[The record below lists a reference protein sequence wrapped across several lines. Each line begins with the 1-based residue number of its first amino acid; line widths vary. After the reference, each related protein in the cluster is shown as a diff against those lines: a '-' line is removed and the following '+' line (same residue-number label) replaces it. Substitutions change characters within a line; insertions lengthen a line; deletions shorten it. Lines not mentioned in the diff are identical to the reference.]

1 MSLRRPSVRAKV
13 VTVVVAVT
21 AIGLLGA
28 GLLTHAIQSQQIMD
42 DISEDFDQE
51 MGELQRL
58 AIDGVD
64 PETGEDFHGA
74 GRLMSV
80 AMERNV
86 PGTNE
91 MFVSYLDGVHQQSN
105 PPALSRVIADD
116 PVVQEVVAGL
126 TPQSDTTVQR
136 EIETEIGRVW
146 FVVVPVTVPDRQEVG
161 AYVMASALDQSL
173 AAEYDVMRTYAI
185 VCCVALVLLGFFAWL
200 VVSRLLRPLRQLSA
214 TATRVTETDLSQ
226 RVPVAT
232 DDDLGEL
239 AGAFNT
245 MLDRLSTAIETQRRF
260 LDDAGHELRTPLTV
274 LRGHLEVLDPDDPA
288 DVRETR
294 DLLLDETSRMGQIV
308 EELVLLA
315 KAERSDFVTLAPVD
329 LGRFTDDVHDKA
341 GALGARRWVVDARAD
356 VEVAADAHRLTQ
368 AVLQLADNA
377 VKFTGADDQVGIG
390 TQVFDGPSGRTV
402 RLWVRDTG
410 PGVPPEEADRIFDR
424 FARGSTTGGVPGSG
438 LGLAIVRAIAQG
450 HGGDVVVERSDGGG
464 ARFVMTW
471 PVGGGSAGGAG
482 SAGQHGGPA
491 DTRGATTAA
500 EEAA

>member
-21 AIGLLGA
+21 AGGLLGA

-51 MGELQRL
+51 IRELQRL
-58 AIDGVD
+58 AASGVD
-64 PETGEDFHGA
+64 PETGGEFHGA

-91 MFVSYLDGVHQQSN
+91 MFVSYLDGEHQQSN
-105 PPALSRVIADD
+105 PPSAGRVVADSA
-116 PVVQEVVAGL
+116 VVQDAVEGL
-126 TPQSDTTVQR
+126 APDSERTVQH
-136 EIETEIGRVW
+136 EIDTEIGRVW

-161 AYVMASALDQSL
+161 AYVMAAALDRSL
-173 AAEYDVMRTYAI
+173 AAETAVMRTYAI
-185 VCCVALVLLGFFAWL
+185 VCCVALVLLGLFAWL

-245 MLDRLSTAIETQRRF
+245 MLDRLSTAIETQRQF

-274 LRGHLEVLDPDDPA
+274 LRGHLEVLDPDDPT

-315 KAERSDFVTLAPVD
+315 KAERADFVHLAPVD
-329 LGRFTDDVHDKA
+329 LGRLTDDVHDKA
-341 GALGARRWVVDARAD
+341 LALGARRWVVDARAD
-356 VEVAADAHRLTQ
+356 VEVVADAYRLTQ
-368 AVLQLADNA
+368 AVLQLGDNA
-377 VKFTGADDQVGIG
+377 VKFTGPDDEVGIG
-390 TQVFDGPSGRTV
+390 TQVVEAPSGRQV

-410 PGVPPEEADRIFDR
+410 PGVPTEEADRIFDR

-471 PVGGGSAGGAG
+471 PADGAAPGAQPTARSA
-482 SAGQHGGPA
+482 
-491 DTRGATTAA
+491 AT
-500 EEAA
+500 EEAG

>member
-21 AIGLLGA
+21 AIGLLA
-28 GLLTHAIQSQQIMD
+28 TGLLTHAIQSQQIMD

-51 MGELQRL
+51 IRELQQL
-58 AIDGVD
+58 AENGVD
-64 PETGEDFHGA
+64 PETGGEFHGA

-91 MFVSYLDGVHQQSN
+91 MFVSYLDGRHQQSN
-105 PPALSRVIADD
+105 PPAMGRFVEESKA
-116 PVVQEVVAGL
+116 VQDAVESL
-126 TPQSDTTVQR
+126 TPTSERTVQR
-136 EIETEIGRVW
+136 EIDTEIGRVW
-146 FVVVPVTVPDRQEVG
+146 FVVVPVTVPDRDEVG
-161 AYVMASALDQSL
+161 AYVMASALDRAL
-173 AAEYDVMRTYAI
+173 RAETDVMRTYAI
-185 VCCVALVLLGFFAWL
+185 VCSVALVLLGVFAWL
-200 VVSRLLRPLRQLSA
+200 VVSRLLRPLRQLSS
-214 TATRVTETDLSQ
+214 TATRVTETDLTQ

-245 MLDRLSTAIETQRRF
+245 MLDRLSTAIETQRQF

-315 KAERSDFVTLAPVD
+315 KAERADFVSPVPMD
-329 LGRFTDDVHDKA
+329 LGRLTDDVHDKA
-341 GALGARRWVVDARAD
+341 RALGARRWVVDARAD
-356 VEVAADAHRLTQ
+356 AEVVADAHRLTQ
-368 AVLQLADNA
+368 AVLQLGDNA
-377 VKFTGADDQVGIG
+377 VKFTGPDDEVGIG
-390 TQVFDGPSGRTV
+390 TQVVEGASGRQV

-424 FARGSTTGGVPGSG
+424 FARGSTTGGASGSG

-471 PVGGGSAGGAG
+471 PADGAVPSGTQPTARSAATEE
-482 SAGQHGGPA
+482 
-491 DTRGATTAA
+491 TR
-500 EEAA
+500 

>member
-13 VTVVVAVT
+13 VAVVVAVT
-21 AIGLLGA
+21 AIGLLAA

-42 DISEDFDQE
+42 DIAEDFDQE
-51 MGELQRL
+51 YAELQTL
-58 AIDGVD
+58 AVNGVD
-64 PETGEDFHGA
+64 PETGEAFHGA

-91 MFVSYLDGVHQQSN
+91 IFVSYLDGKHQSSN
-105 PPALSRVIADD
+105 PPAWGR
-116 PVVQEVVAGL
+116 VVAEHPAVRDAVESL
-126 TPQSDTTVQR
+126 TPESERTFQR
-136 EIETEIGRVW
+136 EIDTPELGRVW
-146 FVVVPVTVPDRQEVG
+146 FVVVPVTVADRQEVG

-173 AAEYDVMRTYAI
+173 DPETAVMRTYAI
-185 VCCVALVLLGFFAWL
+185 VCSVALVLLGLFAWL

-214 TATRVTETDLSQ
+214 TATQVTETDLNQ
-226 RVPVAT
+226 RVAVAT

-245 MLDRLSTAIETQRRF
+245 MLDRLSTAIETQRQF

-315 KAERSDFVTLAPVD
+315 KAERSDFVTLVPVD
-329 LGRFTDDVHDKA
+329 LGRLMDDVHDKA
-341 GALGARRWVVDARAD
+341 RALGPRRWVVDARAD
-356 VEVAADAHRLTQ
+356 VEVPADANRLTQ

-377 VKFTGADDQVGIG
+377 VKFTGPDDEVGIG
-390 TQVFDGPSGRTV
+390 TQVFDGPSGRRV

-410 PGVPPEEADRIFDR
+410 AGVPPEEADRIFDR
-424 FARGSTTGGVPGSG
+424 FARGSTTGGAPGSG

-450 HGGDVVVERSDGGG
+450 HGGDVAVERSDGGG

-471 PVGGGSAGGAG
+471 PADGAAGVGPSGGHPGAKRTTGVAG
-482 SAGQHGGPA
+482 
-491 DTRGATTAA
+491 
-500 EEAA
+500 

>member
-64 PETGEDFHGA
+64 PETGDDFHGA

-105 PPALSRVIADD
+105 PPSLSRVIADD

-146 FVVVPVTVPDRQEVG
+146 FVVVPVTVPDRDEVG

-341 GALGARRWVVDARAD
+341 RALGARRWVVDARAD

-390 TQVFDGPSGRTV
+390 TQVFDGPSGRAV

-450 HGGDVVVERSDGGG
+450 HGGDVVVERSDPSTGSGERAGG

-471 PVGGGSAGGAG
+471 PVDGGS
-482 SAGQHGGPA
+482 
-491 DTRGATTAA
+491 A

>member
-1 MSLRRPSVRAKV
+1 MSLRRPTVRAKV
-13 VTVVVAVT
+13 VTTVVAVT
-21 AIGLLGA
+21 AIGLLA
-28 GLLTHAIQSQQIMD
+28 TGLLTHAIQTQQIMEG
-42 DISEDFDQE
+42 ISEDFDQE
-51 MGELQRL
+51 IGELQQL
-58 AIDGVD
+58 AENGVD
-64 PETGEDFHGA
+64 PETGEKFHGA

-86 PGTNE
+86 PGTHE
-91 MFVSYLDGVHQQSN
+91 MFVSYLDGKHQQSS
-105 PPALSRVIADD
+105 PPTPAR
-116 PVVQEVVAGL
+116 VVADSAVVRDVVDSL
-126 TPQSDTTVQR
+126 TPQSSTTVQR
-136 EIETEIGRVW
+136 EIDTEIGRVW

-161 AYVMASALDQSL
+161 AYVMASALDESL
-173 AAEYDVMRTYAI
+173 EAETAVMRTYAI
-185 VCCVALVLLGFFAWL
+185 VCCVALVLLGVFAWL
-200 VVSRLLRPLRQLSA
+200 VVSRLLRPLRQLSS

-232 DDDLGEL
+232 EDDLGEL

-245 MLDRLSTAIETQRRF
+245 MLDRLSTAIETQRQF

-274 LRGHLEVLDPDDPA
+274 LRGHLEVLDPDDPS

-315 KAERSDFVTLAPVD
+315 KAERADFVSTASVD

-341 GALGARRWVVDARAD
+341 RALGARRWVVDARAD
-356 VEVAADAHRLTQ
+356 AEVVADMHRLTQ

-377 VKFTGADDQVGIG
+377 VKFTGPDDEVGIG
-390 TQVFDGPSGRTV
+390 TQVFDGPAGRQV

-424 FARGSTTGGVPGSG
+424 FARGSTTGGVSGSG

-471 PVGGGSAGGAG
+471 PADGAVPSGTQAG
-482 SAGQHGGPA
+482 SRSA
-491 DTRGATTAA
+491 ATE
-500 EEAA
+500 EEAR

>member
-13 VTVVVAVT
+13 VAVVVSVT

-42 DISEDFDQE
+42 DISGDFDQE
-51 MGELQRL
+51 YAELRTL
-58 AIDGVD
+58 AENGVD
-64 PETGEDFHGA
+64 PETGEEFRGA

-86 PGTNE
+86 PGANE
-91 MFVSYLDGVHQQSN
+91 MFVSYLDGRHQQSN
-105 PPALSRVIADD
+105 PPTNGRVVAEH
-116 PVVQEVVAGL
+116 PVVQAAVDDL
-126 TPQSDTTVQR
+126 TPSSTRTVQR
-136 EIETEIGRVW
+136 EIDTQEMGRVW
-146 FVVVPVTVPDRQEVG
+146 FVVVPVTVPDREEVG
-161 AYVMASALDQSL
+161 AYVMAAALDDAL
-173 AAEYDVMRTYAI
+173 KPEVDVMRTYAI
-185 VCCVALVLLGFFAWL
+185 VCCVALVLLGLFAWL
-200 VVSRLLRPLRQLSA
+200 VVSRLLRPLRQLSS

-245 MLDRLSTAIETQRRF
+245 MLDRLSTAIETQRQF

-315 KAERSDFVTLAPVD
+315 KAERADFVNPAPVD
-329 LGRFTDDVHDKA
+329 LGRLTDDVHDKA
-341 GALGARRWVVDARAD
+341 RALGARRWVVDARAD
-356 VEVAADAHRLTQ
+356 VEVVADAHRLTQ

-377 VKFTGADDQVGIG
+377 VKFTGPDDEVGIG
-390 TQVFDGPSGRTV
+390 TQVFDGSGGRRV

-410 PGVPPEEADRIFDR
+410 PGVPPEEAERIFDR
-424 FARGSTTGGVPGSG
+424 FARGSTTGGAPGSG

-450 HGGDVVVERSDGGG
+450 HGGDVLVERSDGGG

-471 PVGGGSAGGAG
+471 PADGAAPSG
-482 SAGQHGGPA
+482 TQTG
-491 DTRGATTAA
+491 TRSSTTE
-500 EEAA
+500 EEAR

>member
-13 VTVVVAVT
+13 VTVVVSVT
-21 AIGLLGA
+21 AIGLLA
-28 GLLTHAIQSQQIMD
+28 TGLLTHAIQSQQIMD

-51 MGELQRL
+51 IGELQQL
-58 AIDGVD
+58 AETGVD
-64 PETGEDFHGA
+64 PETGEEFHGA

-91 MFVSYLDGVHQQSN
+91 IFVSYLDGEHQQTN
-105 PPALSRVIADD
+105 PPTRGRVVAEH
-116 PVVQEVVAGL
+116 PVVRAAVQDL
-126 TPQSDTTVQR
+126 TPESARTLQR
-136 EIETEIGRVW
+136 EIDTPEMGRVW
-146 FVVVPVTVPDRQEVG
+146 FVVVPVTVADRQEVG
-161 AYVMASALDQSL
+161 AYVMAAALDDAL
-173 AAEYDVMRTYAI
+173 RAETDVMRTYAI
-185 VCCVALVLLGFFAWL
+185 VCCVALVLLGVFAWL
-200 VVSRLLRPLRQLSA
+200 VVSRLLRPLRQLSS

-245 MLDRLSTAIETQRRF
+245 MLDRLSTAIETQRQF

-274 LRGHLEVLDPDDPA
+274 LRGHLEVLDPDDPV

-315 KAERSDFVTLAPVD
+315 KAERSDFVTPAPVD
-329 LGRFTDDVHDKA
+329 LGRLTDDVHDKA
-341 GALGARRWVVDARAD
+341 RALGARRWVVDARAD
-356 VEVAADAHRLTQ
+356 AEVVADAHRLTQ

-377 VKFTGADDQVGIG
+377 VKFTGPDDEVGIG
-390 TQVFDGPSGRTV
+390 TQVFDGHAGRQV

-410 PGVPPEEADRIFDR
+410 PGVPPEEAERIFDR

-450 HGGDVVVERSDGGG
+450 HGGDVVVEGSTGSGQRAGG

-471 PVGGGSAGGAG
+471 PAGGAAPAGGQPG
-482 SAGQHGGPA
+482 S
-491 DTRGATTAA
+491 RSSAT
-500 EEAA
+500 EETG

>member
-1 MSLRRPSVRAKV
+1 MSLRRPTVRAKV
-13 VTVVVAVT
+13 VTTVVAVT
-21 AIGLLGA
+21 AIGLLATGV
-28 GLLTHAIQSQQIMD
+28 LTHAIQTQQIMD
-42 DISEDFDQE
+42 GISKDFDQE
-51 MGELQRL
+51 IDELKNL
-58 AIDGVD
+58 AEYGAD
-64 PETGEDFHGA
+64 PETGEKFRGA

-80 AMERNV
+80 AMEQNV
-86 PGTNE
+86 PGNYE
-91 MFVSYLDGVHQQSN
+91 IFAAYLDGKHQQTN
-105 PPALSRVIADD
+105 PPGIGRVVADNA
-116 PVVQEVVAGL
+116 VVQDVVDGL
-126 TPQSDTTVQR
+126 TPQSSTTVQR
-136 EIETEIGRVW
+136 EIDTEIGRVW

-161 AYVMASALDQSL
+161 AYVMASALDEAL
-173 AAEYDVMRTYAI
+173 EAENAVMRTYAI
-185 VCCVALVLLGFFAWL
+185 VCCVALVLLGLFAWL
-200 VVSRLLRPLRQLSA
+200 VVSRLLRPLRQLSS

-245 MLDRLSTAIETQRRF
+245 MLDRLSTAIETQRQF

-274 LRGHLEVLDPDDPA
+274 LRGHLEVLDPDDPV

-294 DLLLDETSRMGQIV
+294 DLLLDETTRMGQIV

-315 KAERSDFVTLAPVD
+315 KAERADFVSTASVD

-341 GALGARRWVVDARAD
+341 RALGARRWVVDARAD
-356 VEVAADAHRLTQ
+356 AEVVADVHRLTQ

-377 VKFTGADDQVGIG
+377 VKFTGPDDEVGIG
-390 TQVFDGPSGRTV
+390 TQVFDGPAGRQV
-402 RLWVRDTG
+402 RLWARDTG

-424 FARGSTTGGVPGSG
+424 FARGSTTGGASGSG

-471 PVGGGSAGGAG
+471 PADGVAPSGTSGTQAGTRSA
-482 SAGQHGGPA
+482 
-491 DTRGATTAA
+491 ATE
-500 EEAA
+500 EEAR

>member
-64 PETGEDFHGA
+64 PETGNDFHGA

-105 PPALSRVIADD
+105 PPALSRVVADD
-116 PVVQEVVAGL
+116 PVVQDVVAGL

-146 FVVVPVTVPDRQEVG
+146 FVVVPVTVPDREEVG

-173 AAEYDVMRTYAI
+173 AAENAVMRTYAI

-341 GALGARRWVVDARAD
+341 RALGARRWVVDARAD

-471 PVGGGSAGGAG
+471 PVAG
-482 SAGQHGGPA
+482 SAGQHGAPA
-491 DTRGATTAA
+491 DTRGATATTAA

>member
-64 PETGEDFHGA
+64 PETGNDFHGA

-105 PPALSRVIADD
+105 PPALSRVVADD
-116 PVVQEVVAGL
+116 PVVQDVVAGL

-146 FVVVPVTVPDRQEVG
+146 FVVVPVTVPDREEVG

-173 AAEYDVMRTYAI
+173 AAENAVMRTYAI

-341 GALGARRWVVDARAD
+341 RALGARRWVVDARAD
-356 VEVAADAHRLTQ
+356 VEVAADAHRFTQ

-471 PVGGGSAGGAG
+471 PVAG
-482 SAGQHGGPA
+482 SAGQHGAPA
-491 DTRGATTAA
+491 DTRGATATTAA

>member
-13 VTVVVAVT
+13 VAVVVAVT
-21 AIGLLGA
+21 AIGLLAA

-51 MGELQRL
+51 IGELHRL
-58 AIDGVD
+58 ATDGVD

-91 MFVSYLDGVHQQSN
+91 MFVSFLDGVHQQSN
-105 PPALSRVIADD
+105 PPTSSRVVAESA
-116 PVVQEVVAGL
+116 VVQDVVEGL
-126 TPQSDTTVQR
+126 TPQSSRTVQR

-161 AYVMASALDQSL
+161 AYVMAAALDRAL
-173 AAEYDVMRTYAI
+173 AAEAAVMRTYAI
-185 VCCVALVLLGFFAWL
+185 VCSVALVLLGLFAWL

-226 RVPVAT
+226 RVVVAT
-232 DDDLGEL
+232 DDDLGDL

-274 LRGHLEVLDPDDPA
+274 LRGHLEVLDPDDSA

-329 LGRFTDDVHDKA
+329 LGRLMDDVHDKA
-341 GALGARRWVVDARAD
+341 RALGARRWVVDARAD

-377 VKFTGADDQVGIG
+377 VKFTGPEDEVGIG
-390 TQVFDGPSGRTV
+390 TEVVDTASGRQV

-410 PGVPPEEADRIFDR
+410 PGVPPEEADRVFDR
-424 FARGSTTGGVPGSG
+424 FARGSTTGGAPGSG

-450 HGGDVVVERSDGGG
+450 HGGDVAVEPSEAPPGSGLRSGG

-471 PVGGGSAGGAG
+471 PADGV
-482 SAGQHGGPA
+482 GPA
-491 DTRGATTAA
+491 GAQAGAKGATA
-500 EEAA
+500 EVAG

>member
-13 VTVVVAVT
+13 VAVVVAVT
-21 AIGLLGA
+21 AIGLLAA

-42 DISEDFDQE
+42 NISEDFDQE
-51 MGELQRL
+51 YAELRTL
-58 AIDGVD
+58 AVNGVD
-64 PETGEDFHGA
+64 PETGEAFHGA

-91 MFVSYLDGVHQQSN
+91 IFVSYLDGKHQLSN
-105 PPALSRVIADD
+105 PPAWGR
-116 PVVQEVVAGL
+116 VVAEHPAVQDAVASL
-126 TPQSDTTVQR
+126 TPESERTFQR
-136 EIETEIGRVW
+136 EIDTPELGRVW
-146 FVVVPVTVPDRQEVG
+146 FVVVPVTVAERQEVG
-161 AYVMASALDQSL
+161 AYVMASAIDQSL
-173 AAEYDVMRTYAI
+173 GPETAVMRTYAI
-185 VCCVALVLLGFFAWL
+185 VCSVALVLLGLFAWL

-214 TATRVTETDLSQ
+214 TATQVTETDLNQ
-226 RVPVAT
+226 RVAVAT

-245 MLDRLSTAIETQRRF
+245 MLDRLSTAIETQRQF

-315 KAERSDFVTLAPVD
+315 KAERSDFVTLVPLD
-329 LGRFTDDVHDKA
+329 LGRLMDDVHDKA
-341 GALGARRWVVDARAD
+341 RALGARRWVVDARAD
-356 VEVAADAHRLTQ
+356 VEVPADPNRLTQ

-377 VKFTGADDQVGIG
+377 VKFTGPDDEVGIG
-390 TQVFDGPSGRTV
+390 TKVFDGPSGPRV

-410 PGVPPEEADRIFDR
+410 PGVPPEEANRIFDR
-424 FARGSTTGGVPGSG
+424 FARGSTTGGAPGSG

-450 HGGDVVVERSDGGG
+450 HGGDVAVERSDGGG

-471 PVGGGSAGGAG
+471 PADGASGVGPSGGQPGARSA
-482 SAGQHGGPA
+482 
-491 DTRGATTAA
+491 ATTEVAG
-500 EEAA
+500 

>member
-1 MSLRRPSVRAKV
+1 VSLRRPSVRAKV

-21 AIGLLGA
+21 AIGLLA
-28 GLLTHAIQSQQIMD
+28 TGLLTHAIQSQQIMD

-51 MGELQRL
+51 IEELQQL
-58 AIDGVD
+58 AENGVD
-64 PETGEDFHGA
+64 PETGEPFHGA

-91 MFVSYLDGVHQQSN
+91 IFVSYLDGRHQQSN
-105 PPALSRVIADD
+105 PPATGRFVEESA
-116 PVVQEVVAGL
+116 VVQDAVGAL
-126 TPQSDTTVQR
+126 TPESTRTVQR
-136 EIETEIGRVW
+136 EIDTEIGRVW

-161 AYVMASALDQSL
+161 AYVMAAALDRAL
-173 AAEYDVMRTYAI
+173 RAETDVMRTYTL
-185 VCCVALVLLGFFAWL
+185 VCSVALVLLGLFAWL
-200 VVSRLLRPLRQLSA
+200 VVSRLLRPLRQLSS

-245 MLDRLSTAIETQRRF
+245 MLDRLSTAIETQRQF

-274 LRGHLEVLDPDDPA
+274 LRGHLEVLDPDDPV

-294 DLLLDETSRMGQIV
+294 DLLLDETSRMGHIV

-315 KAERSDFVTLAPVD
+315 KAERADFVTPALVD
-329 LGRFTDDVHDKA
+329 LGRLTDDVHDKA
-341 GALGARRWVVDARAD
+341 RALGARRWVVDARAD
-356 VEVAADAHRLTQ
+356 AEVVADAHRITQ

-377 VKFTGADDQVGIG
+377 VKFTGPDDEVGIG
-390 TQVFDGPSGRTV
+390 TQVFDGPSGRQV

-424 FARGSTTGGVPGSG
+424 FGRGSTTGGVPGSG

-450 HGGDVVVERSDGGG
+450 HGGDVVVERSDPSAGSAGPAGG

-471 PVGGGSAGGAG
+471 PADGVARPAARAGARSG
-482 SAGQHGGPA
+482 
-491 DTRGATTAA
+491 TT
-500 EEAA
+500 EAAD

>member
-1 MSLRRPSVRAKV
+1 MSWRRPSVRAKV
-13 VTVVVAVT
+13 VVVVVAVT

-51 MGELQRL
+51 IGELQRL
-58 AIDGVD
+58 AVDGVD
-64 PETGEDFHGA
+64 PETGEEFHGA

-86 PGTNE
+86 PGSNE
-91 MFVSYLDGVHQQSN
+91 MFVSYLDGRHQQSN
-105 PPALSRVIADD
+105 PPTSSRVVVESA
-116 PVVQEVVAGL
+116 VVQEVVDGL
-126 TPQSDTTVQR
+126 TPQSERTVQR
-136 EIETEIGRVW
+136 EIETDLGRVW
-146 FVVVPVTVPDRQEVG
+146 FVVVPVTVPDRDEVG
-161 AYVMASALDQSL
+161 AFVMASALDRSL
-173 AAEYDVMRTYAI
+173 APENAVMRTYAI
-185 VCCVALVLLGFFAWL
+185 VCSVALVLLGVFAWV
-200 VVSRLLRPLRQLSA
+200 VVSRLLRPLRQLSS

-315 KAERSDFVTLAPVD
+315 KAERSDFVTVAPVD

-341 GALGARRWVVDARAD
+341 RALGPRRWVVDARAD
-356 VEVAADAHRLTQ
+356 AEVAADAHRLTQ

-377 VKFTGADDQVGIG
+377 VKFTGADDEVGIG
-390 TQVFDGPSGRTV
+390 TQVFDGPAGRTV

-410 PGVPPEEADRIFDR
+410 PGVPPEEAERIFDR
-424 FARGSTTGGVPGSG
+424 FARGGTTGGVPGSG

-450 HGGDVVVERSDGGG
+450 HGGAVAVERSDGGG

-471 PVGGGSAGGAG
+471 PADR
-482 SAGQHGGPA
+482 QPA
-491 DTRGATTAA
+491 SVPSPATTTQ
-500 EEAA
+500 EAS

>member
-13 VTVVVAVT
+13 VAVVVAVT
-21 AIGLLGA
+21 AIGLLAA

-42 DISEDFDQE
+42 DIAEDFDQE
-51 MGELQRL
+51 YAELQTL
-58 AIDGVD
+58 AVNGVD
-64 PETGEDFHGA
+64 PETGEAFHGA

-91 MFVSYLDGVHQQSN
+91 IFVSYLDGKHQSSN
-105 PPALSRVIADD
+105 PPAWGR
-116 PVVQEVVAGL
+116 VVAEHPAVRDAVESL
-126 TPQSDTTVQR
+126 TPESERTFQR
-136 EIETEIGRVW
+136 EIDTPELGRVW
-146 FVVVPVTVPDRQEVG
+146 FVVVPVTVADRQEVG

-173 AAEYDVMRTYAI
+173 DPETAVMRTYAI
-185 VCCVALVLLGFFAWL
+185 VCSVALVLLGLFAWL

-214 TATRVTETDLSQ
+214 TATQVTETDLNQ
-226 RVPVAT
+226 RVAVAT

-245 MLDRLSTAIETQRRF
+245 MLDRLSTAIETQRQF

-315 KAERSDFVTLAPVD
+315 KAERSDFVTLVPVD
-329 LGRFTDDVHDKA
+329 LGRLMDDVHDKA
-341 GALGARRWVVDARAD
+341 RALGPRRWVVDARAD
-356 VEVAADAHRLTQ
+356 VEVPADANRLTQ

-377 VKFTGADDQVGIG
+377 VKFTGPDDEVGIG
-390 TQVFDGPSGRTV
+390 TQVFDGPSGRRV

-410 PGVPPEEADRIFDR
+410 AGVPPQEADRIFDR
-424 FARGSTTGGVPGSG
+424 FARGSTTGGAPGSG

-450 HGGDVVVERSDGGG
+450 HGGDVAVERSDGGG

-471 PVGGGSAGGAG
+471 PADGAAGVGPSGGHPGAKRTTGVAG
-482 SAGQHGGPA
+482 
-491 DTRGATTAA
+491 
-500 EEAA
+500 

>member
-1 MSLRRPSVRAKV
+1 MSLRRPTVRAKV
-13 VTVVVAVT
+13 VAVVVAVT
-21 AIGLLGA
+21 AVGLFGA
-28 GLLTHAIQSQQIMD
+28 GLLTHAIQTQQIMD

-51 MGELQRL
+51 IRELQRL
-58 AIDGVD
+58 ASDGVD
-64 PETGEDFHGA
+64 PDTGEPFRGA

-86 PGTNE
+86 PGSDE
-91 MFVSYLDGVHQQSN
+91 MFVSYLDGELQQSN
-105 PPALSRVIADD
+105 PPTSSRVVAESD
-116 PVVQEVVAGL
+116 VVQDVVDGL
-126 TPQSDTTVQR
+126 TPQSGRTVQR
-136 EIETEIGRVW
+136 EIDTEIGRVW

-161 AYVMASALDQSL
+161 AYVLASALDRAL
-173 AAEYDVMRTYAI
+173 DAEYSVMRTYAI
-185 VCCVALVLLGFFAWL
+185 VCSVALVLLGLSAWI
-200 VVSRLLRPLRQLSA
+200 VISRLLRPLRQLSA
-214 TATRVTETDLSQ
+214 TATRVTETDLAQ

-232 DDDLGEL
+232 EDDLGDL

-294 DLLLDETSRMGQIV
+294 DLLLDETARMGQIV

-315 KAERSDFVTLAPVD
+315 RSERSDFVTPAPVD
-329 LGRFTDDVHDKA
+329 LGRLTDDVHDKA
-341 GALGARRWVVDARAD
+341 RALGARRWVVDARAD
-356 VEVAADAHRLTQ
+356 VEVVADAHRLTQ

-377 VKFTGADDQVGIG
+377 VKFTGPDDEVGIG
-390 TQVFDGPSGRTV
+390 TEVVGRRV

-410 PGVPPEEADRIFDR
+410 PGVPPDEAERIFDR
-424 FARGSTTGGVPGSG
+424 FARGGDTGGVPGSG

-450 HGGDVVVERSDGGG
+450 HGGDVAVERPAGGG

-471 PVGGGSAGGAG
+471 P
-482 SAGQHGGPA
+482 
-491 DTRGATTAA
+491 ATG
-500 EEAA
+500 EAP

>member
-13 VTVVVAVT
+13 VAVVVAVT
-21 AIGLLGA
+21 AIGLLAA

-51 MGELQRL
+51 IRELQAL
-58 AIDGVD
+58 AKEGVD
-64 PETGEDFHGA
+64 PETGEDFRGA

-91 MFVSYLDGVHQQSN
+91 MFVSYLDGVYQQSS
-105 PPALSRVIADD
+105 PPTFSRVVADD

-126 TPQSDTTVQR
+126 TPQSATTVEQ

-146 FVVVPVTVPDRQEVG
+146 FVVVPVTVADRQEVG
-161 AYVMASALDQSL
+161 AYVMAAALDRSL
-173 AAEYDVMRTYAI
+173 AAETAVMRTYAI
-185 VCCVALVLLGFFAWL
+185 VCCVALVLLGLFAWL

-214 TATRVTETDLSQ
+214 TAARVTETDLSQ

-274 LRGHLEVLDPDDPA
+274 LRGHLEVLDPDDPE

-315 KAERSDFVTLAPVD
+315 KAERSDFVSLAPVE

-341 GALGARRWVVDARAD
+341 RALGARRWVVDARAD

-377 VKFTGADDQVGIG
+377 VKFTGADDEVGIG
-390 TQVFDGPSGRTV
+390 TQVYDGPAGRTV

-410 PGVPPEEADRIFDR
+410 PGVPPEEAERIFDR

-471 PVGGGSAGGAG
+471 PL
-482 SAGQHGGPA
+482 GGPGQRA
-491 DTRGATTAA
+491 VPPETRRATA

>member
-1 MSLRRPSVRAKV
+1 MSLRQPSVRAKV

-21 AIGLLGA
+21 AIGLLAA

-51 MGELQRL
+51 IGELQRL
-58 AIDGVD
+58 AKEGVD
-64 PETGEDFHGA
+64 PETGEDFRGA

-91 MFVSYLDGVHQQSN
+91 MFVSYLDGQHQQSS
-105 PPALSRVIADD
+105 PPTFSRVVADD

-126 TPQSDTTVQR
+126 TPESSTTVEQ

-146 FVVVPVTVPDRQEVG
+146 FVVVPVTVADRQEVG
-161 AYVMASALDQSL
+161 AYVMAAALDRSL
-173 AAEYDVMRTYAI
+173 AAETAVMRTYAI
-185 VCCVALVLLGFFAWL
+185 VCCVALVLLGLFAWL

-315 KAERSDFVTLAPVD
+315 KAERSDFVTPAPVD

-341 GALGARRWVVDARAD
+341 RALGARRWVVDARAD
-356 VEVAADAHRLTQ
+356 VEVSADAHRLTQ

-377 VKFTGADDQVGIG
+377 VKFTGADDEVGIG
-390 TQVFDGPSGRTV
+390 TQVYDGPSGRTV

-410 PGVPPEEADRIFDR
+410 PGVPPEEAERIFDR
-424 FARGSTTGGVPGSG
+424 FARGSDTGGAPGSG

-471 PVGGGSAGGAG
+471 PL
-482 SAGQHGGPA
+482 GGPGQRA
-491 DTRGATTAA
+491 VPPETRRETA

>member
-13 VTVVVAVT
+13 VAVVVAVT
-21 AIGLLGA
+21 AIGLLAA

-51 MGELQRL
+51 IRELQAL
-58 AIDGVD
+58 AKEGVD
-64 PETGEDFHGA
+64 PETGEDFRGA

-91 MFVSYLDGVHQQSN
+91 MFVSYLDGVYQQSS
-105 PPALSRVIADD
+105 PPTFSRVVADD

-126 TPQSDTTVQR
+126 TPQSATTVEQ

-146 FVVVPVTVPDRQEVG
+146 FVVVPVTVADRQEVG
-161 AYVMASALDQSL
+161 AYVMAAALDRSL
-173 AAEYDVMRTYAI
+173 AAETAVMRTYAI
-185 VCCVALVLLGFFAWL
+185 VCCVALVLLGLFAWL

-214 TATRVTETDLSQ
+214 TAARVTETDLSQ

-232 DDDLGEL
+232 VDSRSS
-239 AGAFNT
+239 
-245 MLDRLSTAIETQRRF
+245 M
-260 LDDAGHELRTPLTV
+260 V
-274 LRGHLEVLDPDDPA
+274 LN
-288 DVRETR
+288 
-294 DLLLDETSRMGQIV
+294 
-308 EELVLLA
+308 
-315 KAERSDFVTLAPVD
+315 APVE
-329 LGRFTDDVHDKA
+329 LGRFTDDVHDK
-341 GALGARRWVVDARAD
+341 ARAD

-377 VKFTGADDQVGIG
+377 VKFTGADDEVGIG
-390 TQVFDGPSGRTV
+390 TQVYDGPAGRTV

-410 PGVPPEEADRIFDR
+410 PGVPPEEAERIFDR

-471 PVGGGSAGGAG
+471 PL
-482 SAGQHGGPA
+482 GGPGQRA
-491 DTRGATTAA
+491 VPPETRRATA

>member
-28 GLLTHAIQSQQIMD
+28 GLLTHAIQTQQIMD

-51 MGELQRL
+51 IGELQQL
-58 AIDGVD
+58 AETGVD
-64 PETGEDFHGA
+64 PETGEKFHGA

-91 MFVSYLDGVHQQSN
+91 MFVSYLDGDHQQSN
-105 PPALSRVIADD
+105 PPTAARVVAES
-116 PVVQEVVAGL
+116 PVVQEVVEGL
-126 TPQSDTTVQR
+126 TPQSGTTVQR
-136 EIETEIGRVW
+136 EIDTELGRVW
-146 FVVVPVTVPDRQEVG
+146 FVVVPVTVADRQEVG
-161 AYVMASALDQSL
+161 AYVMASALDKSL
-173 AAEYDVMRTYAI
+173 ETENSVMRTYAI
-185 VCCVALVLLGFFAWL
+185 VCSVALVLLGLFAWL
-200 VVSRLLRPLRQLSA
+200 VVNRLLRPLRQLSS

-226 RVPVAT
+226 RVAVAT

-245 MLDRLSTAIETQRRF
+245 MLDRLSTAIETQRQF

-329 LGRFTDDVHDKA
+329 LGRLTDDVHDKA
-341 GALGARRWVVDARAD
+341 RALGDRRWVVDARAD
-356 VEVAADAHRLTQ
+356 VEVAADVHRITQ

-377 VKFTGADDQVGIG
+377 VKFTGPDDEVGIG
-390 TQVFDGPSGRTV
+390 TRVVDGPSGRQV

-410 PGVPPEEADRIFDR
+410 PGVPPQEADRIFDR
-424 FARGSTTGGVPGSG
+424 FARGSTTGGAPGSG

-450 HGGDVVVERSDGGG
+450 HGGDVTVQQSDPSTGSGRRAGG

-471 PVGGGSAGGAG
+471 PADAVGPPGGQPGAKGTATKEAG
-482 SAGQHGGPA
+482 
-491 DTRGATTAA
+491 
-500 EEAA
+500 

>member
-1 MSLRRPSVRAKV
+1 MSVRRPSVRAKV

-21 AIGLLGA
+21 AIGLLAA

-51 MGELQRL
+51 IGELQRL
-58 AIDGVD
+58 AADGVD
-64 PETGEDFHGA
+64 PETGEPFHGA

-91 MFVSYLDGVHQQSN
+91 IFVSYLDGEHQQSN
-105 PPALSRVIADD
+105 PPTVGRIVAEDA
-116 PVVQEVVAGL
+116 VVQAAVDGL
-126 TPQSDTTVQR
+126 TPQSERTVQQ

-161 AYVMASALDQSL
+161 AYVMASALDRSL
-173 AAEYDVMRTYAI
+173 AAENAVMRTYAI
-185 VCCVALVLLGFFAWL
+185 VCSVALVLLGVFAWL
-200 VVSRLLRPLRQLSA
+200 VVSRLLRPLRQLSS

-226 RVPVAT
+226 RVAVAS

-245 MLDRLSTAIETQRRF
+245 MLDRLSTAIETQRQF

-315 KAERSDFVTLAPVD
+315 KAERSDFVSPASVD

-341 GALGARRWVVDARAD
+341 RALGARRWVVDARAD
-356 VEVAADAHRLTQ
+356 VQVRADAHRLTQ

-377 VKFTGADDQVGIG
+377 VKFTGPDDEVGIG
-390 TQVFDGPSGRTV
+390 TQVFDGPGGRRV

-410 PGVPPEEADRIFDR
+410 PGVPPEEVERIFDR
-424 FARGSTTGGVPGSG
+424 FARGSTTGGAPGSG

-450 HGGDVVVERSDGGG
+450 HGGDVAVERSDGGG

-471 PVGGGSAGGAG
+471 PADGIGPSGGQPGAK
-482 SAGQHGGPA
+482 
-491 DTRGATTAA
+491 GAAT

>member
-13 VTVVVAVT
+13 VTVVVSVT
-21 AIGLLGA
+21 AIGLLA
-28 GLLTHAIQSQQIMD
+28 TGLLTHAIQSQQIMD

-51 MGELQRL
+51 IGELQQL
-58 AIDGVD
+58 AETGVD
-64 PETGEDFHGA
+64 PETGEEFHGA

-91 MFVSYLDGVHQQSN
+91 MFVSYLDGEHQQTN
-105 PPALSRVIADD
+105 PPTRGRVVAEH
-116 PVVQEVVAGL
+116 PVVRAAVQDL
-126 TPQSDTTVQR
+126 TPESARTVQR
-136 EIETEIGRVW
+136 EIDTPEMGRVW
-146 FVVVPVTVPDRQEVG
+146 FVVVPVTVADRQEVG
-161 AYVMASALDQSL
+161 AYVMAAALDDAL
-173 AAEYDVMRTYAI
+173 RAETDVMRTYAI
-185 VCCVALVLLGFFAWL
+185 VCCVALVLLGLFAWL
-200 VVSRLLRPLRQLSA
+200 VVSRLLRPLRQLSS

-245 MLDRLSTAIETQRRF
+245 MLDRLSTAIETQRQF

-315 KAERSDFVTLAPVD
+315 KAERSDFVTPAPVD
-329 LGRFTDDVHDKA
+329 LGRLTDDVHDKA
-341 GALGARRWVVDARAD
+341 RALGARRWVVDARAD
-356 VEVAADAHRLTQ
+356 AEVVADAHRLTQ

-377 VKFTGADDQVGIG
+377 VKFTGPDDEVGIG
-390 TQVFDGPSGRTV
+390 TQVFDGPAGRQV

-410 PGVPPEEADRIFDR
+410 PGVPPEEAERIFDR

-450 HGGDVVVERSDGGG
+450 HGGDVVVEGSDPSTGSGQRAGG

-471 PVGGGSAGGAG
+471 PADGAAPAGGQPG
-482 SAGQHGGPA
+482 S
-491 DTRGATTAA
+491 RSSATEETA
-500 EEAA
+500 

>member
-13 VTVVVAVT
+13 VAVVVTVT
-21 AIGLLGA
+21 AVGLLAA
-28 GLLTHAIQSQQIMD
+28 GLLTHAIQTQQIMD

-51 MGELQRL
+51 IRELQRL
-58 AIDGVD
+58 AEDGVD
-64 PETGEDFHGA
+64 PETGEPFRGA

-91 MFVSYLDGVHQQSN
+91 MFVSYLDGEYQQSN
-105 PPALSRVIADD
+105 PPTPARVLAAN
-116 PVVQEVVAGL
+116 PKVLEAVRAL
-126 TPQSDTTVQR
+126 TPQSERTVEQ
-136 EIETEIGRVW
+136 EIETEVGRVW
-146 FVVVPVTVPDRQEVG
+146 FVIVPVTVPDRQEVG
-161 AYVMASALDQSL
+161 AYVMASALDRSL
-173 AAEYDVMRTYAI
+173 AAENAVMRTYAI
-185 VCCVALVLLGFFAWL
+185 VCSVALVLLGAVAWL
-200 VVSRLLRPLRQLSA
+200 VVSRLLRPLRQLSS

-226 RVPVAT
+226 RVTVASE
-232 DDDLGEL
+232 DDLGEL
-239 AGAFNT
+239 AAAFNT

-274 LRGHLEVLDPDDPA
+274 LRGHLEVVDPDDPE

-329 LGRFTDDVHDKA
+329 QGRLTDDVHDKA
-341 GALGARRWVVDARAD
+341 RALGARRWVVDARAD
-356 VEVAADAHRLTQ
+356 AEVRADAHRITQ

-377 VKFTGADDQVGIG
+377 VKFSGPDDEVGIG
-390 TQVFDGPSGRTV
+390 TQVVEDAAGRTV

-424 FARGSTTGGVPGSG
+424 FARGSTSGSTSGSG

-450 HGGDVVVERSDGGG
+450 HGGDVVVEPAGPGGSGG

-471 PVGGGSAGGAG
+471 PADAPGAARGEAG
-482 SAGQHGGPA
+482 
-491 DTRGATTAA
+491 
-500 EEAA
+500 

>member
-13 VTVVVAVT
+13 VAVVVAVT
-21 AIGLLGA
+21 AIGLLAA

-51 MGELQRL
+51 IGELHRL
-58 AIDGVD
+58 ATDGVD

-91 MFVSYLDGVHQQSN
+91 MFVSFLDGVHQQSN
-105 PPALSRVIADD
+105 PPTSSRVVAESA
-116 PVVQEVVAGL
+116 VVQDVVEGL
-126 TPQSDTTVQR
+126 TPQSSRTVQR

-161 AYVMASALDQSL
+161 AYVMAAALDRAL
-173 AAEYDVMRTYAI
+173 AAEAAVMRTYAI
-185 VCCVALVLLGFFAWL
+185 VCSVALVLLGLFAWL

-226 RVPVAT
+226 RVVVAT
-232 DDDLGEL
+232 DDDLGDL

-329 LGRFTDDVHDKA
+329 LGRLMDDVHDKA
-341 GALGARRWVVDARAD
+341 RALGARRWVVDARAD

-377 VKFTGADDQVGIG
+377 VKFTGPEDEVGIG
-390 TQVFDGPSGRTV
+390 TEVVDTASGRQV

-410 PGVPPEEADRIFDR
+410 PGVPPEEADRVFDR
-424 FARGSTTGGVPGSG
+424 FARGSTTGGAPGSG

-450 HGGDVVVERSDGGG
+450 HGGDVAVEPSEAPPGSGRRSGG

-471 PVGGGSAGGAG
+471 PADGV
-482 SAGQHGGPA
+482 GPA
-491 DTRGATTAA
+491 GAQAGAKGATA
-500 EEAA
+500 EVAG

>member
-1 MSLRRPSVRAKV
+1 VSLRRPSVRAKV

-64 PETGEDFHGA
+64 PETGDDFHGA

-105 PPALSRVIADD
+105 PPSLSRVIADD

-146 FVVVPVTVPDRQEVG
+146 FVVVPVTVPDRDEVG

-315 KAERSDFVTLAPVD
+315 KAERADFVTLAPVD

-341 GALGARRWVVDARAD
+341 RALGARRWVVDARAD
-356 VEVAADAHRLTQ
+356 VEVAAEAHRLTQ

-390 TQVFDGPSGRTV
+390 TEVFDGPSGRAV

-410 PGVPPEEADRIFDR
+410 PGVPPEEAERIFDR
-424 FARGSTTGGVPGSG
+424 FSRGSTTGGVPGSG

-450 HGGDVVVERSDGGG
+450 HGGDVVVERSDPPTGSGQRAGG

-471 PVGGGSAGGAG
+471 PVGGGSV
-482 SAGQHGGPA
+482 
-491 DTRGATTAA
+491 

>member
-51 MGELQRL
+51 YAELQTL
-58 AIDGVD
+58 AVNGVD
-64 PETGEDFHGA
+64 PETGEAFHGA

-86 PGTNE
+86 PGPNE
-91 MFVSYLDGVHQQSN
+91 IFVSYLDGRHQQSN
-105 PPALSRVIADD
+105 PPAWGR
-116 PVVQEVVAGL
+116 VVAEHPAVQDVVDGL
-126 TPQSDTTVQR
+126 TPESGRTLQR
-136 EIETEIGRVW
+136 EIDTEELGRVW
-146 FVVVPVTVPDRQEVG
+146 FVVVPVTVADRQEVG
-161 AYVMASALDQSL
+161 AYVMAAALDRAL
-173 AAEYDVMRTYAI
+173 GPENDVMRTYTI
-185 VCCVALVLLGFFAWL
+185 VCCVALVLLGLFAWL
-200 VVSRLLRPLRQLSA
+200 VVSRLLRPLRQLST

-226 RVPVAT
+226 RVAVAT
-232 DDDLGEL
+232 DDDLGDL

-245 MLDRLSTAIETQRRF
+245 MLDRLSTAIETQRQF

-315 KAERSDFVTLAPVD
+315 KAERADFVTLAPVD
-329 LGRFTDDVHDKA
+329 LGRLTDDMHDKA
-341 GALGARRWVVDARAD
+341 RALGPRRWVVDARAD
-356 VEVAADAHRLTQ
+356 VDVVADAHRLTQ

-377 VKFTGADDQVGIG
+377 VKFTGADDEVGIG
-390 TQVFDGPSGRTV
+390 TQVVDGPAGRQV

-450 HGGDVVVERSDGGG
+450 HGGDVTVQQPDPSTGSGER
-464 ARFVMTW
+464 
-471 PVGGGSAGGAG
+471 AGGACFVM
-482 SAGQHGGPA
+482 AWPA
-491 DTRGATTAA
+491 DGVGQPGARSTATK
-500 EEAA
+500 EKEAG

>member
-1 MSLRRPSVRAKV
+1 VSLRRPSVRAKV

-21 AIGLLGA
+21 ATGLLAA

-51 MGELQRL
+51 IGELRRL
-58 AIDGVD
+58 ATDGVD
-64 PETGEDFHGA
+64 PETGEDFRGA

-91 MFVSYLDGVHQQSN
+91 MFVSYLDGRHQLSN
-105 PPALSRVIADD
+105 PPTSSRVVAEST
-116 PVVQEVVAGL
+116 VVRDAVEGL
-126 TPQSDTTVQR
+126 TPQSSRTVQR

-161 AYVMASALDQSL
+161 AFVMASSLDASL
-173 AAEYDVMRTYAI
+173 EAETAVMRTYAI
-185 VCCVALVLLGFFAWL
+185 VCSVALVLLGLFAWL
-200 VVSRLLRPLRQLSA
+200 VVSRLLRPLRQLST

-226 RVPVAT
+226 RVAVAT
-232 DDDLGEL
+232 DDDLGDL

-245 MLDRLSTAIETQRRF
+245 MLDRLSTAIETQRQF

-329 LGRFTDDVHDKA
+329 LGRLMDDVHDKA
-341 GALGARRWVVDARAD
+341 RALGARRWVVDARAD

-377 VKFTGADDQVGIG
+377 VKFTGPEDEVGIG
-390 TQVFDGPSGRTV
+390 TQVIDGAAGRRV

-410 PGVPPEEADRIFDR
+410 PGVPPEEAERIFDR
-424 FARGSTTGGVPGSG
+424 FARGSTTGGAPGTG

-450 HGGDVVVERSDGGG
+450 HGGDVTVERSDPSTGSGQHAGG

-471 PVGGGSAGGAG
+471 PADGVGP
-482 SAGQHGGPA
+482 SAGQPGA
-491 DTRGATTAA
+491 KGATTEVAG
-500 EEAA
+500 

>member
-28 GLLTHAIQSQQIMD
+28 GLLTHAIQTQQIMD

-51 MGELQRL
+51 YAELQRL
-58 AIDGVD
+58 AANGVD
-64 PETGEDFHGA
+64 PETGQEFHGA
-74 GRLMSV
+74 GRLMSI

-86 PGTNE
+86 PGNNE
-91 MFVSYLDGVHQQSN
+91 MFVSYLDGKHQQSS
-105 PPALSRVIADD
+105 PPALGRLVAEH
-116 PVVQEVVAGL
+116 PVVLDAVERL
-126 TPQSDTTVQR
+126 TPESDRTYQR
-136 EIETEIGRVW
+136 EIDTEEGRVW
-146 FVVVPVTVPDRQEVG
+146 FVVVPVTVADRQEVG
-161 AYVMASALDQSL
+161 AYVMAAALDRAL
-173 AAEYDVMRTYAI
+173 APEADVMRTYAI
-185 VCCVALVLLGFFAWL
+185 VCVVALVLLGLFAWL
-200 VVSRLLRPLRQLSA
+200 VVSRLLRPLRQLSS

-226 RVPVAT
+226 RVAVAT

-245 MLDRLSTAIETQRRF
+245 MLDRLSTAIETQRQF

-329 LGRFTDDVHDKA
+329 LGRLTDDVHDKA
-341 GALGARRWVVDARAD
+341 RALGARRWVVDARAD
-356 VEVAADAHRLTQ
+356 VEVPADVHRLTQ

-377 VKFTGADDQVGIG
+377 VKFTGPDDEVGIG
-390 TQVFDGPSGRTV
+390 TQVVAGPPGRQV

-424 FARGSTTGGVPGSG
+424 FARGSTAGGAPGSG

-450 HGGDVVVERSDGGG
+450 HGGDVTVQQSDAGG

-471 PVGGGSAGGAG
+471 PADGVGPSSGQPGAKGKAMEVAG
-482 SAGQHGGPA
+482 
-491 DTRGATTAA
+491 
-500 EEAA
+500 

>member
-21 AIGLLGA
+21 AIGLLAA

-51 MGELQRL
+51 IRELQAL
-58 AIDGVD
+58 AKEGVD

-80 AMERNV
+80 AMERNI

-105 PPALSRVIADD
+105 PSTAGRV
-116 PVVQEVVAGL
+116 VVDSPEVQQLVDGL
-126 TPQSDTTVQR
+126 TPQSATTVER

-173 AAEYDVMRTYAI
+173 AAETAVMRTYAI
-185 VCCVALVLLGFFAWL
+185 VCCVALVLLGLFAWL

-214 TATRVTETDLSQ
+214 TATRVTETDLTQ

-341 GALGARRWVVDARAD
+341 RALGARRWVVDARAD

-377 VKFTGADDQVGIG
+377 VKFTEADDEVGIG
-390 TQVFDGPSGRTV
+390 TQVFDGPAGRLV

-410 PGVPPEEADRIFDR
+410 PGVPPQEAERIFDR
-424 FARGSTTGGVPGSG
+424 FARGSETGGTPGSG

-471 PVGGGSAGGAG
+471 PLGGGLQRAVPPEA
-482 SAGQHGGPA
+482 
-491 DTRGATTAA
+491 RRATV

>member
-13 VTVVVAVT
+13 VAVVVAVT
-21 AIGLLGA
+21 AVGLLA
-28 GLLTHAIQSQQIMD
+28 TGLLTHAIQTQQIMD

-51 MGELQRL
+51 IGELQQL
-58 AIDGVD
+58 AKNGVD
-64 PETGEDFHGA
+64 PETGEEFRGA

-86 PGTNE
+86 PGANE
-91 MFVSYLDGVHQQSN
+91 MFVSYLDGTHQQSS
-105 PPALSRVIADD
+105 PPAMGRFVEESA
-116 PVVQEVVAGL
+116 VVQAAVESL
-126 TPQSDTTVQR
+126 TPQSERTVQR
-136 EIETEIGRVW
+136 EIDTEIGRVW
-146 FVVVPVTVPDRQEVG
+146 FVVVPVTVPDRDEVG
-161 AYVMASALDQSL
+161 AYVMASALDRAL
-173 AAEYDVMRTYAI
+173 RAETDVMRTYAI
-185 VCCVALVLLGFFAWL
+185 VCSVALVLLGVSAWL
-200 VVSRLLRPLRQLSA
+200 VVSRLLRPLRQLSS

-232 DDDLGEL
+232 EDDLGEL

-245 MLDRLSTAIETQRRF
+245 MLDRLSTAIETQRQF

-274 LRGHLEVLDPDDPA
+274 LRGHLEVLDPDDPE

-315 KAERSDFVTLAPVD
+315 KAERSDFVTPVPMD
-329 LGRFTDDVHDKA
+329 LGRLTDDVHDKA
-341 GALGARRWVVDARAD
+341 RALGARRWVVDARAD
-356 VEVAADAHRLTQ
+356 AEVVADAHRLTQ

-377 VKFTGADDQVGIG
+377 VKFTGPDDEVGIG
-390 TQVFDGPSGRTV
+390 TQVFQGSSGRQV

-410 PGVPPEEADRIFDR
+410 PGVPPDEADRIFDR

-450 HGGDVVVERSDGGG
+450 HGGDVAVERSDPSTRSGQRAGG

-471 PVGGGSAGGAG
+471 PADGA
-482 SAGQHGGPA
+482 AP
-491 DTRGATTAA
+491 GAQPTAKGTA
-500 EEAA
+500 TEEAA

>member
-1 MSLRRPSVRAKV
+1 
-13 VTVVVAVT
+13 
-21 AIGLLGA
+21 
-28 GLLTHAIQSQQIMD
+28 
-42 DISEDFDQE
+42 
-51 MGELQRL
+51 
-58 AIDGVD
+58 
-64 PETGEDFHGA
+64 TGEDFRGA

-91 MFVSYLDGVHQQSN
+91 MFVSYLDGQHQQSS
-105 PPALSRVIADD
+105 PPTFSRVVADD

-126 TPQSDTTVQR
+126 TPESATTVEQ

-146 FVVVPVTVPDRQEVG
+146 FVVVPVTVADRQEVG
-161 AYVMASALDQSL
+161 AYVMASALDRSL
-173 AAEYDVMRTYAI
+173 AAETAVMRTYAI
-185 VCCVALVLLGFFAWL
+185 VCSVALVLLGLFAWL

-341 GALGARRWVVDARAD
+341 RALGARRWVVDARAD
-356 VEVAADAHRLTQ
+356 VEVAGDAHRLTQ

-377 VKFTGADDQVGIG
+377 VKFTGADDEVGIG
-390 TQVFDGPSGRTV
+390 TQVYDGPSGRTV

-410 PGVPPEEADRIFDR
+410 PGVPPEEAERIFDR
-424 FARGSTTGGVPGSG
+424 FARGSDTGGASGSG

-471 PVGGGSAGGAG
+471 PL
-482 SAGQHGGPA
+482 GGPGQRA
-491 DTRGATTAA
+491 VPPETRHETA

>member
-13 VTVVVAVT
+13 VAVVVAVT
-21 AIGLLGA
+21 AIGLLAA

-42 DISEDFDQE
+42 DIAEDFDQE
-51 MGELQRL
+51 YAELQTL
-58 AIDGVD
+58 AVNGVD
-64 PETGEDFHGA
+64 PETGEAFHGA

-91 MFVSYLDGVHQQSN
+91 IFVSYLDGKHQSSN
-105 PPALSRVIADD
+105 PPAWGR
-116 PVVQEVVAGL
+116 VVAEHPAVRDAVESL
-126 TPQSDTTVQR
+126 TPESERTFQR
-136 EIETEIGRVW
+136 EIDTPELGRVW
-146 FVVVPVTVPDRQEVG
+146 FVVVPVTVADRQEVG

-173 AAEYDVMRTYAI
+173 DPETAVMRTYAI
-185 VCCVALVLLGFFAWL
+185 VCSVALVLLGLFAWL

-214 TATRVTETDLSQ
+214 TATQVTETDLNQ
-226 RVPVAT
+226 RVAVAT

-245 MLDRLSTAIETQRRF
+245 MLDRLSTAIETQRQF

-315 KAERSDFVTLAPVD
+315 KAERSDFVTLVPVD
-329 LGRFTDDVHDKA
+329 LGRLMDDVHDKA
-341 GALGARRWVVDARAD
+341 RALGPRRWVVDTRAD
-356 VEVAADAHRLTQ
+356 VEVPADANRLTQ

-377 VKFTGADDQVGIG
+377 VKFTGPDDEVGIG
-390 TQVFDGPSGRTV
+390 TQVFDGPSGRRV

-410 PGVPPEEADRIFDR
+410 AGVPPEEADRIFDR
-424 FARGSTTGGVPGSG
+424 FARGSTTGGAPGSG

-450 HGGDVVVERSDGGG
+450 HGGDVAVERSDGGG

-471 PVGGGSAGGAG
+471 PADGAAGVGPSGGHPGAKRTTGVAG
-482 SAGQHGGPA
+482 
-491 DTRGATTAA
+491 
-500 EEAA
+500 

>member
-21 AIGLLGA
+21 AIGLLAA
-28 GLLTHAIQSQQIMD
+28 GLLTHAIQTRQIMD
-42 DISEDFDQE
+42 DISGDFDQE
-51 MGELQRL
+51 YAELEAL
-58 AIDGVD
+58 AEIGVD
-64 PETGEDFHGA
+64 PETGEAFHGA

-91 MFVSYLDGVHQQSN
+91 MFVIYLDGRHQQSN
-105 PPALSRVIADD
+105 PPTWGRVVADHA
-116 PVVQEVVAGL
+116 VVQAAVQNL
-126 TPQSDTTVQR
+126 TPSSTRTVQR
-136 EIETEIGRVW
+136 EIDTPELGRVW

-161 AYVMASALDQSL
+161 AYVMASALDKAL
-173 AAEYDVMRTYAI
+173 EPEADVMRTYMI
-185 VCCVALVLLGFFAWL
+185 VCCVALVLLGLFAWL
-200 VVSRLLRPLRQLSA
+200 VVNRLLRPLRQLSF
-214 TATRVTETDLSQ
+214 TAARVTETDLSQ
-226 RVPVAT
+226 RVPVVT

-245 MLDRLSTAIETQRRF
+245 MLDRLSTAIETQRQF

-274 LRGHLEVLDPDDPA
+274 LRGHLEVLDPDDPV

-294 DLLLDETSRMGQIV
+294 DLLLDETSRMGRIV
-308 EELVLLA
+308 EELMVLA
-315 KAERSDFVTLAPVD
+315 KAERADFVTPAPVD
-329 LGRFTDDVHDKA
+329 LGRLTDEMHDKA
-341 GALGARRWVVDARAD
+341 RALGARRWVVDARAD
-356 VEVAADAHRLTQ
+356 AEVVADAHRLTQ

-377 VKFTGADDQVGIG
+377 VKFTGPDDEVGIG
-390 TQVFDGPSGRTV
+390 TQVFDGPSGRQV

-410 PGVPPEEADRIFDR
+410 PGVPPEEAERIFDR
-424 FARGSTTGGVPGSG
+424 FARGSMTSGVPGSG

-471 PVGGGSAGGAG
+471 PADGSAPSVPQTGAG
-482 SAGQHGGPA
+482 SA
-491 DTRGATTAA
+491 AA

>member
-13 VTVVVAVT
+13 VAVVVAVT
-21 AIGLLGA
+21 AIGLLAA

-51 MGELQRL
+51 IGELQAL
-58 AIDGVD
+58 AKEGVD
-64 PETGEDFHGA
+64 PETGEDFRGA

-91 MFVSYLDGVHQQSN
+91 MFVSYLDGVHQQSS
-105 PPALSRVIADD
+105 PPTFSRVVADD
-116 PVVQEVVAGL
+116 PAVQEVVAGL
-126 TPQSDTTVQR
+126 TPQSATTVEQ

-146 FVVVPVTVPDRQEVG
+146 FVVVPVTVADRQEVG
-161 AYVMASALDQSL
+161 AYVMAAALDRSL
-173 AAEYDVMRTYAI
+173 AAETAVMRTYAI
-185 VCCVALVLLGFFAWL
+185 VCCVALVLLGLFAWL
-200 VVSRLLRPLRQLSA
+200 VVSRLLLPLRQLSA
-214 TATRVTETDLSQ
+214 TAARVTETDLSQ

-274 LRGHLEVLDPDDPA
+274 LRGHLEVLDPDDPD

-315 KAERSDFVTLAPVD
+315 KAERSDFVSLAPVE

-341 GALGARRWVVDARAD
+341 RALGARRWVVDARAD

-377 VKFTGADDQVGIG
+377 VKFTGADDEVGIG
-390 TQVFDGPSGRTV
+390 TQVYDGPAGPTV

-410 PGVPPEEADRIFDR
+410 PGVPPEEAERIFDR
-424 FARGSTTGGVPGSG
+424 FARGNTTGGVPGSG

-450 HGGDVVVERSDGGG
+450 HGGDVAVERSDGGG

-471 PVGGGSAGGAG
+471 PL
-482 SAGQHGGPA
+482 GGPGQRA
-491 DTRGATTAA
+491 VPPETRRATA